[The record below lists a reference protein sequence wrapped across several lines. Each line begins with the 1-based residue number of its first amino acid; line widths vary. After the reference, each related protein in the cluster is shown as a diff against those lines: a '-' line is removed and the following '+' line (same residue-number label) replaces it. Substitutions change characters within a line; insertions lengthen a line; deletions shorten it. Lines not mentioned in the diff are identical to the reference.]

1 VTATRVGKLAETD
14 YARRSRVVDAM
25 LAGTVVLW
33 ALNITVTKYVITQG
47 WSPMA
52 YAAIRYLIAIIL
64 FATYTYHRE
73 RSFAIER
80 RDVKLVLLAGALIC
94 CNQLCFVYGLK
105 LTTAST
111 VALLLGAMPMFVGA
125 ISAAIGLERLG
136 HSFWLGAVVTTA
148 GVALIALASG
158 SADSSTGGALLGLG
172 LVMTWSAYTVAI
184 APLMRRY
191 SPFRISTLVL
201 SVGWIPLAIAGA
213 PQVATQSFSFGWLVW
228 VGIAYAA
235 IGPLFLTNV
244 LWFTAVDR
252 VGPSRAALFANFEPF
267 CAALF
272 AVLLLSEQIYP
283 LEIAGGALIFAG
295 IVLERIWRRPEAGAI
310 SAID

>member
-1 VTATRVGKLAETD
+1 MATRSEQLIAPG
-14 YARRSRVVDAM
+14 YARGSRGVDAM
-25 LAGTVVLW
+25 LVGTVMLW
-33 ALNITVTKYVITQG
+33 ALNITVTKYVIEQG
-47 WSPMA
+47 WSPLA
-52 YAAIRYLIAIIL
+52 YAAIRYLIAIIG
-64 FATYTYHRE
+64 FAAYTYHRE

-94 CNQLCFVYGLK
+94 CNQLCFVFGLK

-111 VALLLGAMPMFVGA
+111 VALLLGALPMFIGA

-136 HSFWLGAVVTTA
+136 RSFWLGALITTA
-148 GVALIALASG
+148 GVALVALASG
-158 SADSSTGGALLGLG
+158 SADASTAGVLLGLG
-172 LVMTWSAYTVAI
+172 LVMTWSAYTVTI
-184 APLMRRY
+184 TPLMRRY

-201 SVGWIPLAIAGA
+201 GIGWIPLAIAGA
-213 PQVATQSFSFGWLVW
+213 PHVAAQHFSFGWLVW
-228 VGIAYAA
+228 VGMAYAA

-244 LWFTAVDR
+244 LWFTAIAR
-252 VGPSRAALFANFEPF
+252 VGPARAALFANFEPF
-267 CAALF
+267 CAAAF
-272 AVLLLSEQIYP
+272 AVVLLSERVYP